1 MSGNNKVNEMLTV
14 EYLQKLLSGG
24 KNLSSL
30 GYDFRSKLICQYAK
44 KLAQNTKIRRTQLR
58 KYFNEIKQLKHK
70 IKKIE
75 GDEIPE
81 EVRIK
86 LKRLIALL
94 AYAASPKRDLISK
107 EFYELM
113 SFMINKVSEGKRK
126 DFEIFEEFF
135 EAIIAYHTYYKPWEE

>member
-1 MSGNNKVNEMLTV
+1 MGGNSQDTDMLTV
-14 EYLQKLLSGG
+14 EKLRSLLPEG

-30 GYDFRSKLICQYAK
+30 SYDFRSKLICQYAE
-44 KLAQNTKIRRTQLR
+44 KLAQTTKIKRTQLR

-70 IKKIE
+70 VRKAE
-75 GDEIPE
+75 GDKIPE

-94 AYAASPKRDLISK
+94 AYAASPKRGLISK

-113 SFMINKVSEGKRK
+113 SFLINKVSQGNRK